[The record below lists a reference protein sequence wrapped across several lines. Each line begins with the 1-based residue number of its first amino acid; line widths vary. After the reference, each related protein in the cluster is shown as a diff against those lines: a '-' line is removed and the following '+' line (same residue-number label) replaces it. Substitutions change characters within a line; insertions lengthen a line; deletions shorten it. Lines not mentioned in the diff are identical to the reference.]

1 MSYFVLRYDEVVDD
15 YVTRRAP
22 YRDEHLRLL
31 REAHARGEVVMAGA
45 VGETPDGAIVIFR
58 SDSPAAAESFVRSDP
73 YVTNGL
79 ILAWRVQPW
88 NVVVGGHD

>member
-58 SDSPAAAESFVRSDP
+58 SDSPAIAESFVRSDP